1 MEYVVVINMSILRRF
16 AATCLLALCASAH
29 ALEGGLAIEVTDA
42 ETRRPLAGVEI
53 TVESRDGETRTVT
66 SDVDGNARFEAIA
79 DGFYTLTAKAEGRR
93 PVSEPSVRVIAEQ
106 VRTLEIEL
114 QSGILDEVVVTA
126 RARRGNPLDG
136 VTASFYGRDELR
148 NAVGS
153 GSDVMR
159 ALDGLPGVASTGEFA
174 NFTVRGRGPRNNLI
188 FVDGFP
194 LDKVVH
200 FDQSLG
206 EDSDIEGGGRFS
218 IFAPNSI
225 AGAEFSPGGWS
236 AAYGGRSGS
245 LLQLDV
251 VGGSPTPTA
260 SLRAD
265 ITGAEF
271 VYDGPSGFDE
281 DTTVFFT
288 ARQFDFGRLF
298 DQIDEGDIGSPELT
312 DVILK
317 TVTRVD
323 ANNEFEVL
331 AIAAP
336 EQYTRD
342 IDNVLAS
349 EDFED
354 VSLVDTEQDL
364 SLIGLTWRRFVGD
377 TGEWTNRVYLRD
389 SQKTSS
395 EGEAFPDLVPPGTP
409 AAQIPVNPRIITL
422 DEGETEIGWR
432 SDYRMRNRFGGF
444 SAGLRAVQIDADFT
458 VDLREDWIRFV
469 YESDDPR
476 PPGQDYIVWTPAE
489 INSRFDT
496 SERNFAAYAEQAFE
510 FDRLDLRAGLRFDRD
525 GFSEQSLVSPRLS
538 ASYQATP
545 QLRLTA
551 TAGVF
556 YESPRFLTR
565 GSNPDNAGLENEQI
579 THFSAGFE
587 RRFGNDWSVLVE
599 GYYQRLDD
607 LVVEDG
613 RATARA
619 TNAGD
624 GTNVGADIVVN
635 RAFDNGWSANATY
648 SYNRSRIDDNDGR
661 GAYRD
666 DFARRHFF
674 TIATRW
680 EINSNWQV
688 AARWK
693 FGTGRPG
700 DAFLIN
706 NDVLGPGQ
714 PLRASKEITENN
726 AVTLDN
732 YHGLNLRA
740 DFRRDLGLVN
750 LVLFLDVINVY
761 GGPIGQPPEFNPRT
775 GGLVDEDDGAF
786 PLIGIILEKSW

>member
-1 MEYVVVINMSILRRF
+1 MINRF
-16 AATCLLALCASAH
+16 AFRRIAALLLLALCAGAQ
-29 ALEGGLAIEVTDA
+29 ALEGGLAIEVIDA
-42 ETRRPLAGVEI
+42 ETRRPLAGAEI
-53 TVESRDGETRTVT
+53 TVVSRDGETRKVETGA
-66 SDVDGNARFEAIA
+66 DGSARFQALA
-79 DGFYTLTAKAEGRR
+79 DGFYALSASAEGRR
-93 PVSEPSVRVIAEQ
+93 PVSEPSVRVIADQ

-114 QSGILDEVVVTA
+114 EAAAIDEVVVTG

-136 VTASFYGRDELR
+136 VTASYYGRDELR

-206 EDSDIEGGGRFS
+206 EDADIEGGGRYS

-245 LLQLDV
+245 LLQLEV

-265 ITGAEF
+265 ITGAEI
-271 VYDGPSGFDE
+271 VYDGPSGLHD
-281 DTTVFFT
+281 DTTLFFT

-323 ANNEFEVL
+323 ANNEFELL
-331 AIAAP
+331 AITAP

-342 IDNVLAS
+342 IENVLAS
-349 EDFED
+349 ENFED
-354 VSLVDTEQDL
+354 VSLVDAEQDL

-389 SQKTSS
+389 SQKTSA
-395 EGEAFPDLVPPGTP
+395 EGEAFPDLVPAGTP
-409 AAQIPVNPRIITL
+409 AAAIPVNPRIITL
-422 DEGETEIGWR
+422 EEGETEVGWR
-432 SDYRMRNRFGGF
+432 SDYRVLNRFGGF
-444 SAGLRAVQIDADFT
+444 SAGLRAVQVDADFT
-458 VDLREDWIRFV
+458 VALREDWNRFV
-469 YESDDPR
+469 YERDDPR
-476 PPGQDYIVWTPAE
+476 PPGQDYIVWTPDQ

-496 SERNFAAYAEQAFE
+496 SETNFAAYAEQAFE

-525 GFSEQSLVSPRLS
+525 GFSEESLVSPRLS
-538 ASYQATP
+538 ASYQASP
-545 QLRLTA
+545 ELRLTA

-599 GYYQRLDD
+599 GYYQRLDN

-624 GTNVGADIVVN
+624 GTNSGLDIVVN

-661 GAYRD
+661 GVYRD
-666 DFARRHFF
+666 DFARRHFM
-674 TIATRW
+674 TVAARW
-680 EINSNWQV
+680 EINRSWQV

-700 DAFLIN
+700 DAFVIN
-706 NDVLGPGQ
+706 DDVLGPGQ
-714 PLRASKEITENN
+714 PLRFSQEITAQN
-726 AVTLDN
+726 AVTLDD
-732 YHGLNLRA
+732 YHGLNLRV
-740 DFRRDLGLVN
+740 DYRRPLGPVN
-750 LVLFLDVINVY
+750 LVVFLDVINVY
-761 GGPIGQPPEFNPRT
+761 GGPIGQPPEFNPRN
-775 GGLVDEDDGAF
+775 GGLVEEDDGAF
-786 PLIGIILEKSW
+786 PLIGLIFEKSW